1 MGSMLGKTME
11 DNFKKQQDF
20 MLEMNRW
27 VRTLMLYPLYTM
39 LHAQDNPR
47 ETDPDAESDARTDGG
62 ESGDAMRRII

>member
-27 VRTLMLYPLYTM
+27 VWTLMPF
-39 LHAQDNPR
+39 HNA
-47 ETDPDAESDARTDGG
+47 SC
-62 ESGDAMRRII
+62 SG

>member
-27 VRTLMLYPLYTM
+27 VWKLLWQLYMM

-47 ETDPDAESDARTDGG
+47 ETDTDAESDEGEDGG
-62 ESGDAMRRII
+62 ESGDAMMRII